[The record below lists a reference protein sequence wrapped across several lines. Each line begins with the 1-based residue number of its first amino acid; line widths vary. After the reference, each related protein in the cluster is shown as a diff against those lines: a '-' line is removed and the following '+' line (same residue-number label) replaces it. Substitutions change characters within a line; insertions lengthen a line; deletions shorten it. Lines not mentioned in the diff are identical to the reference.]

1 MTNVISFP
9 REVLSNGLAQLDLS
23 ERLFLWGFRAMAQH
37 HRCGCPVGDEIRT
50 VYGRYQIDDIVGS
63 LDAMI
68 EAFASN
74 AHTAIEIH
82 SPNCPCVSES
92 EKILLQAMA
101 AAQSSDL
108 NGARRAFQRWLPE
121 LAADWIVGPACG
133 IAKTFQT
140 AGMTLPLRTIEAP
153 DMHETTA
160 TPSFANVSRA
170 LH

>member
-1 MTNVISFP
+1 MKNVISFP
-9 REVLSNGLAQLDLS
+9 REKSSDGLAQLDRG

-37 HRCGCPVGDEIRT
+37 HRCDCPVGGEIRK
-50 VYGRYQIDDIVGS
+50 VYSRYQIDDIVGS

-68 EAFASN
+68 ETFASN

-92 EKILLQAMA
+92 ERVLLQAMA
-101 AAQSSDL
+101 AAQSSDF
-108 NGARRAFQRWLPE
+108 NGARRAFERWLPA

-133 IAKTFQT
+133 IARAFQT
-140 AGMTLPLRTIEAP
+140 AGMTLPVRNVEAP

-160 TPSFANVSRA
+160 ALSFANVSRA

>member
-1 MTNVISFP
+1 MKNVVSFP
-9 REVLSNGLAQLDLS
+9 RETSSDGLAQLDLS

-37 HRCGCPVGDEIRT
+37 HRCGCPVGGEIRK
-50 VYGRYQIDDIVGS
+50 VYDRYQIENVVGS

-68 EAFASN
+68 ATFASN

-92 EKILLQAMA
+92 ERILLQAMA

-108 NGARRAFQRWLPE
+108 IGARRAFERWLPE
-121 LAADWIVGPACG
+121 LAADWIVGPASG
-133 IAKTFQT
+133 IARIFQA
-140 AGMTLPLRTIEAP
+140 AGMTLRVRAEAP
-153 DMHETTA
+153 GMPEATA
-160 TPSFANVSRA
+160 TLSFANVSRA

>member
-1 MTNVISFP
+1 MKNVIPFP
-9 REVLSNGLAQLDLS
+9 REVSSDGLAQLDLS

-37 HRCGCPVGDEIRT
+37 HRCDCPVGAEIRK
-50 VYGRYQIDDIVGS
+50 VYGRYGIEDIVGS

-68 EAFASN
+68 EAFASS

-92 EKILLQAMA
+92 ERVLLQAMA

-108 NGARRAFQRWLPE
+108 NGARRAFERWLPE

-133 IAKTFQT
+133 IARTFQT
-140 AGMTLPLRTIEAP
+140 ASLTLPLRTVEGP
-153 DMHETTA
+153 DMPETTA
-160 TPSFANVSRA
+160 TQIYSNVSRA